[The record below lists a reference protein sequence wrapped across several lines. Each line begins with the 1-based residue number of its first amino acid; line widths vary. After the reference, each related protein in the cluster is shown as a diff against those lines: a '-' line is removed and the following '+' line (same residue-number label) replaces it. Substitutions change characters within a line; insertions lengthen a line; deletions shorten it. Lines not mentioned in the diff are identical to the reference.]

1 MVTSNPVLERA
12 LAGKNNRV
20 PEVAEAAG
28 ISKFTLWR
36 MIRDGE
42 VAGVRIG
49 RVVMV
54 PPASTLRLFGHHQPI
69 AA

>member
-1 MVTSNPVLERA
+1 MATGNPVLDRA
-12 LAGKNNRV
+12 LAHKNNRV
-20 PEVAEAAG
+20 AEVAEAAG

-36 MIRDGE
+36 MIREGQ
-42 VAGVRIG
+42 VTGVRVG

-54 PPASTLRLFGHHQPI
+54 PPASTLRLLGHEQPL